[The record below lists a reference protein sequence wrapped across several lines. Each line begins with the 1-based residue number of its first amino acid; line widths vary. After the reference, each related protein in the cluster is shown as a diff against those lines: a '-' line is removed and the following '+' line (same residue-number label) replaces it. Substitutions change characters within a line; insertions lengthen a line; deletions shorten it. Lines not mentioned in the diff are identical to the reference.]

1 MDNRV
6 VCHFSCG
13 AASAVATKYALMHYG
28 IENCVVININIVE
41 EHPDNQRFLKQ
52 CEAWF
57 GTPITVLQNEKYNG
71 SIYEVFERSSYIKG
85 IKGAPCTNQLKR
97 RVREEFQRPDDLHIF
112 GFTVEEEQRAIDF
125 EERNAQLAVD
135 WILIDNGISKP
146 DCLGIL
152 QDVGIEIPTMY
163 KLGYNNN
170 NCVGCVKGGMGYWN
184 KIRRDFPETFD
195 RMAKTERKIGHSVL
209 KDADGAV
216 YLDELDP
223 NRGRLS
229 EEVDIDCSFFCSN
242 AVSKFET
249 FDESTIV
256 VKDIG

>member
-28 IENCVVININIVE
+28 IENCVVINIHIKE
-41 EHPDNQRFLKQ
+41 EHPDNQRFLKE

-57 GTPITVLQNEKYNG
+57 GTPIVNLQNDKYG
-71 SIYEVFERSSYIKG
+71 ASIYEVFEQSNFIKHV
-85 IKGAPCTNQLKR
+85 KGAPCTNQLKR

-112 GFTVEEEQRAIDF
+112 GFTVEETQRAIDF

-135 WILIDNGISKP
+135 WILIDNGVSKP

-184 KIRRDFPETFD
+184 KIRRDFPEVFD
-195 RMAKTERKIGHSVL
+195 KMSKTERKVGHSVL
-209 KDADGAV
+209 KDIHGAV

-223 NRGRLS
+223 NRGRMS

-242 AVSKFET
+242 AVSKFEA
-249 FDESTIV
+249 FDENTIA
-256 VKDIG
+256 VKEIS